1 MENQKQPDLKKSPG
15 FSEVLGYYF
24 RKNDPDRPNNFNIR
38 AMHTINKISIV
49 MFLIGVVML
58 ILKLAMR

>member
-24 RKNDPDRPNNFNIR
+24 RKNDPERPSNFNIR

-49 MFLIGVVML
+49 MFLVGLVVL
-58 ILKLAMR
+58 IMKLALR